1 MKRMVLSLVVGVAV
15 FATVYGFAASLGVS
29 SKSLG
34 AGVSAVAACQAGTLT
49 AGYAT
54 TYDSTIP
61 GYKVGVLT
69 VTGLDTVSG
78 TNCASKAFKITLTG
92 PGASNASLGEVTGT
106 TPASGAS
113 FTADFSGS
121 NVAATGVTGIHIVIT
136 G

>member
-1 MKRMVLSLVVGVAV
+1 MKRMVMSLVIGVVV

-29 SKSLG
+29 SKTLG
-34 AGVSAVAACQAGTLT
+34 AGVSTVAACQAGTLT
-49 AGYAT
+49 ASYAT

-69 VTGLDTVSG
+69 VSNLDTVSG

-106 TPASGAS
+106 TPASGTT
-113 FTADFSGS
+113 FTGDFSGS
-121 NVAATGVTGIHIVIT
+121 SVPDASVTGIHIVIT